1 MKGRGERSE
10 SIVSVSIR
18 NITPADLDIADTI
31 LVSAYEGGRSRR
43 RDLQRGLGLQPE
55 GWFLALLDG
64 RPVGVGGAL
73 DYGPFASIGMMAVL
87 PDARRRGVAARLLER
102 ILAWLDERGC
112 PRAVLSATEAGTSL
126 YRRYGFV
133 DDGQTLVFRP
143 QDDMPL
149 PKPGVV
155 LSPSVRVTTLHRE
168 ELPEL
173 AAFDAPLFGADRAG
187 LLAGYWADDSR
198 RTLVAREANGS
209 IAGYLVAQPRI
220 LGPWTAT
227 TEEAADALLMAA
239 LTLPFESGPIAI
251 VGDSSAAIGVLPRHG
266 LTHQGAL
273 LHMARGAAAMPGQPA
288 LVYGQASFALG

>member
-1 MKGRGERSE
+1 MT
-10 SIVSVSIR
+10 VSIR

-43 RDLQRGLGLQPE
+43 RDLQRGLGLQPD

-73 DYGPFASIGMMAVL
+73 DYGLFASIGLMAVQ
-87 PDARRRGVAARLLER
+87 PDARRQGVAARLLER
-102 ILAWLDERGC
+102 ILAWLDDRGF
-112 PRAVLSATEAGTSL
+112 PRAVLNATEAGTPL

-143 QDDMPL
+143 EDNMLL
-149 PKPGVV
+149 PTPGLA
-155 LSPSVRVTTLHRE
+155 LSRSVRVTALRRD

-173 AAFDAPLFGADRAG
+173 FAFDAPLFGAERAG
-187 LLAGYWADDSR
+187 LLAAYWADDPFR
-198 RTLVAREANGS
+198 VLVAREANGG

-220 LGPWTAT
+220 LGPWAAT
-227 TEEAADALLMAA
+227 TEEVADRLLTVALA
-239 LTLPFESGPIAI
+239 LPFESGPIVI
-251 VGDSSAAIGVLPRHG
+251 VGDSSAAIEMLPRHG

-273 LHMARGAAAMPGQPA
+273 LHMARGTTSVSGQPHSI
-288 LVYGQASFALG
+288 YGQASFALG